1 VPWDGDLFK
10 KIPPTYSTNQDFVPY
25 NLVEELESR
34 TLFHMK
40 REKSAKPVS
49 FQQSI
54 DDYVKSFHSMNGF
67 SRERMTEEAAHGFDS
82 EARELVS
89 KYCPDRE
96 MELQS
101 VGKVVSGNPTTKC
114 AKL

>member
-1 VPWDGDLFK
+1 
-10 KIPPTYSTNQDFVPY
+10 
-25 NLVEELESR
+25 
-34 TLFHMK
+34 MK

-54 DDYVKSFHSMNGF
+54 DDYVESFHSMNGF
-67 SRERMTEEAAHGFDS
+67 TRERMTEEAAHAFDI
-82 EARELVS
+82 EVRELVP

-101 VGKVVSGNPTTKC
+101 VGKVVSSNPTTKC

>member
-1 VPWDGDLFK
+1 
-10 KIPPTYSTNQDFVPY
+10 
-25 NLVEELESR
+25 
-34 TLFHMK
+34 MK
-40 REKSAKPVS
+40 GEKSAKPVS

-54 DDYVKSFHSMNGF
+54 DDYVESLHSMNGF

-101 VGKVVSGNPTTKC
+101 VGKVVSSNPTTKC